1 MKNVEVVG
9 EAAYML
15 TKAFKKA
22 HPATPW
28 KFVQG
33 MRHVLVHDY
42 AAIDDR
48 ELYNTAVNDI
58 PLISHLLSL
67 ISHFPMTF
75 FRPTI

>member
-1 MKNVEVVG
+1 
-9 EAAYML
+9 ML
-15 TKAFKKA
+15 TS
-22 HPATPW
+22 
-28 KFVQG
+28 
-33 MRHVLVHDY
+33 
-42 AAIDDR
+42 IDDR